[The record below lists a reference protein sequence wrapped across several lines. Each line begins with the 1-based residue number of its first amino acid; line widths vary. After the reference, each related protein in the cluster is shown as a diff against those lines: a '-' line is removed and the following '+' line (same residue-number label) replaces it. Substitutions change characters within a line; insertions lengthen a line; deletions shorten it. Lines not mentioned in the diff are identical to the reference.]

1 LPPLYRGAA
10 TDYVAAAGLRW
21 LVVGSPEQ
29 LLANAGL
36 YRELSRL
43 FPPDRLDKFAQAT
56 GIELRSVSEGLVA
69 GFDYGTLYLMM
80 VSGGTRGIEL
90 RFRERLTS
98 EPVVRH
104 PDPRIV
110 RISGVAGNT
119 PETMVSI
126 DRLLVGV
133 AVGDPTPA
141 RVVESYT
148 RRRLARS
155 PAALDGAALS
165 SLPKSLGAAQVR
177 FYAPGPFQGE
187 WQRGLHGLLSAAT
200 ALGVTAD
207 PLERGKVIR
216 VKVALAGEWSNVPLA
231 RDKLEEAWKDLAEST
246 LGRLVGLNQPSSGP
260 ELSVNPQLLNLTLD
274 LEVLPLASGL
284 EAAVA
289 ADVWKMMDFGSGSGG
304 PPAQTP
310 QNQVVPR

>member
-1 LPPLYRGAA
+1 LPPLHRGAA

-29 LLANAGL
+29 LLANARL
-36 YRELSRL
+36 YREMSRL
-43 FPPDRLDKFAQAT
+43 FAPDRLGKFAEAT
-56 GIELRSVSEGLVA
+56 GIDLRSVPQGLVA
-69 GFDYGTLYLMM
+69 GFDYGTLYLAMLP
-80 VSGGTRGIEL
+80 GETRAIET

-110 RISGVAGNT
+110 RITGVAGQT
-119 PETMVSI
+119 PETMVCI
-126 DRLLVGV
+126 DHLLVGV
-133 AVGDPTPA
+133 SVGDPTPA
-141 RVVESYT
+141 RVVESYA
-148 RRRLARS
+148 RRRLGRS
-155 PAALDGAALS
+155 PPALDGAALS
-165 SLPKSLGAAQVR
+165 SLPKALGAAEVR

-187 WQRGLHGLLSAAT
+187 WQRGLRGLLRSAT

-207 PLERGKVIR
+207 PLQGGKVIR
-216 VKVALAGEWSNVPLA
+216 VKVVLAGEWPNVALA
-231 RDKLEEAWKDLAEST
+231 REKLAEAWKDLAESA

-260 ELSVNPQLLNLTLD
+260 ELSANPELLTLALD

-289 ADVWKMMDFGSGSGG
+289 ADVWKMMDFGPSSSGS
-304 PPAQTP
+304 PPRTP
-310 QNQVVPR
+310 QN

>member
-1 LPPLYRGAA
+1 
-10 TDYVAAAGLRW
+10 VAAAGLRW

-29 LLANAGL
+29 LIANAGL

-43 FPPDRLDKFAQAT
+43 FPPDRLDKFSQAT
-56 GIELRSVSEGLVA
+56 GIDLRSVPEGLVA
-69 GFDYGTLYLMM
+69 GFDYGTLYLVM
-80 VSGGTRGIEL
+80 VSGRTRGIEL
-90 RFRERLTS
+90 KFRERLTS

-104 PDPRIV
+104 PDPRV
-110 RISGVAGNT
+110 LRISGVAGNT

-126 DRLLVGV
+126 DQLLVGV

-141 RVVESYT
+141 RVVESYA
-148 RRRLARS
+148 RRRLGRS
-155 PAALDGAALS
+155 LPALDGAALS
-165 SLPKSLGAAQVR
+165 GLPKALGAAQVR

-187 WQRGLHGLLSAAT
+187 WQRGLRGLLSAAT

-207 PLERGKVIR
+207 PLERGRVIR
-216 VKVALAGEWSNVPLA
+216 VKVALAGEWPNVPLA
-231 RDKLEEAWKDLAEST
+231 RDKLEAAWKDLAESG
-246 LGRLVGLNQPSSGP
+246 LGRLLGLNRPSSEP
-260 ELSVNPQLLNLTLD
+260 EVSVNPQLITLTLD

-289 ADVWKMMDFGSGSGG
+289 ADVWKMMDFGSGSSG

-310 QNQVVPR
+310 ENRVVPR